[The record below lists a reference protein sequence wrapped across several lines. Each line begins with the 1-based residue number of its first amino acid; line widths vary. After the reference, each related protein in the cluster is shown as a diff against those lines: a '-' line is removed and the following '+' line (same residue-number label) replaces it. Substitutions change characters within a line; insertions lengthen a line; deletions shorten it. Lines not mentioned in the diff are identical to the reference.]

1 MGRRPTLATVAA
13 RAGVAPSTASLVFS
27 GGGPVAEATRARVLA
42 AADEIGYTGPDPR
55 ARSLR
60 QGRSGIVAVLIGG
73 RMLQTFRD
81 PVQLALMDG
90 ISQEVGPLGYGLLVL
105 PGDAEHR
112 EPGIEQVARMQ
123 MDAAVYATCGRDD
136 DPVIERLR
144 VRDVPTLAVEGPVDP
159 RIPLVTIANRE
170 GAAAA
175 ARHVR
180 DLGHRRVA
188 AMTLPLRADGH
199 AGPPGERLAHVSY
212 VTVRDRIDGVRD
224 VYGPDVPVI
233 ETPGNLVEE
242 GARATDH
249 LLDGPSPPTAILAQA
264 DLLAAGAVQAAERR
278 GLQVPRDLSV
288 VGFDGLDLPWF
299 TGHRL
304 TTIAQPLEDKSRT
317 VGHHVAELLAG
328 RHPADVTFPVTLQQ
342 GTTTGPPPRP

>member
-27 GGGPVAEATRARVLA
+27 GAGPVADATRARVLR
-42 AADEIGYTGPDPR
+42 AADEMGYTGPDPR

-73 RMLQTFRD
+73 RMRHTFRD

-90 ISQEVGPLGYGLLVL
+90 ISQEIGPLGYGLLVL

-112 EPGIEQVARMQ
+112 EPSTEQVARMQ

-144 VRDVPTLAVEGPVDP
+144 VRGVPTLAVEGPVDP
-159 RIPLVTIANRE
+159 GIPLVTIANRD

-188 AMTLPLRADGH
+188 VITLPLGADRC
-199 AGPPGERLAHVSY
+199 AGWPGDRLAHVSY
-212 VTVRDRIDGVRD
+212 ITVRDRIAGVRD
-224 VYGPDVPVI
+224 VYGPDVPVV
-233 ETPGNLVEE
+233 ETPANLVEE
-242 GARATDH
+242 GARAADL
-249 LLDGPSPPTAILAQA
+249 LLDGPDPPTAILTQA
-264 DLLAAGAVQAAERR
+264 DLLAVGAVQAAERR
-278 GLQVPRDLSV
+278 GLTVPGDLSV

-304 TTIAQPLEDKSRT
+304 TTVAQPLEDKSRT

-328 RHPADVTFPVTLQQ
+328 RRPDDVTFTVALRP
-342 GTTTGPPPRP
+342 GTTTGPAPS

>member
-1 MGRRPTLATVAA
+1 MGQRPTLATVAA

-27 GGGPVAEATRARVLA
+27 GGGPVAEATRARVLR
-42 AADEIGYTGPDPR
+42 AADEMGYTGPDPR

-81 PVQLALMDG
+81 PVHLALMDG

-112 EPGIEQVARMQ
+112 EPSTEQVARMQ

-136 DPVIERLR
+136 DPVLERLR
-144 VRDVPTLAVEGPVDP
+144 FRGVPTLAVEGPVDP
-159 RIPLVTIANRE
+159 RIPLVTIANRD
-170 GAAAA
+170 GATAA
-175 ARHVR
+175 ARHVH

-188 AMTLPLRADGH
+188 VMTLPLRADRHTGW
-199 AGPPGERLAHVSY
+199 PGGRLAHTSY
-212 VTVRDRIDGVRD
+212 VTVRDRIAGVRD
-224 VYGPDVPVI
+224 VYGPGVPVI

-242 GARATDH
+242 GARAAAR
-249 LLDGPSPPTAILAQA
+249 LLDAPDPPTAILAQA
-264 DLLAAGAVQAAERR
+264 DLLAAGAVQAAEQR
-278 GLQVPRDLSV
+278 GLHVPGDLSI

-304 TTIAQPLEDKSRT
+304 TTVVQPLEEKSRT
-317 VGHHVAELLAG
+317 VGHHIAALLAG
-328 RHPADVTFPVTLQQ
+328 RRPDDVTFPVTLRE
-342 GTTTGPPPRP
+342 GTTTGPAPGG

>member
-1 MGRRPTLATVAA
+1 MTRRPTLATVAA

-27 GGGPVAEATRARVLA
+27 GGGPVAEATRARVLR
-42 AADEIGYTGPDPR
+42 AADEIGYSGPDPR

-90 ISQEVGPLGYGLLVL
+90 IGQEVGPLGYGLLVL

-112 EPGIEQVARMQ
+112 EPTTEQVTRMQ

-136 DPVIERLR
+136 DPVIDRLR
-144 VRDVPTLAVEGPVDP
+144 VRGVPTLAVEGPVDP

-175 ARHVR
+175 ARHVH

-188 AMTLPLRADGH
+188 VITLPLCPDRHTDR
-199 AGPPGERLAHVSY
+199 PGRRLAQVGY
-212 VTVRDRIDGVRD
+212 VTVRDRIAGVRD
-224 VYGPDVPVI
+224 VYGPDVPVV

-242 GARATDH
+242 GARAATR
-249 LLDGPSPPTAILAQA
+249 LLDTADPPTAILTQA
-264 DLLAAGAVQAAERR
+264 DLLAAGAVQAAEQR
-278 GLQVPRDLSV
+278 GLHVPGDLSV

-304 TTIAQPLEDKSRT
+304 TTVAQPLEDKSRT
-317 VGHHVAELLAG
+317 VGRHVADLLTG
-328 RHPADVTFPVTLQQ
+328 RRPDDVTFPVTLQE
-342 GTTTGPPPRP
+342 GTTTGPPPDR